1 LEWAKIGSTLIRKV
15 KRKKLEGKCSNSCL
29 FQSSSFETFV
39 SVENKTLIT
48 HYNLYGRSIMKQT
61 PEKSRSIENRIIVAC
76 LGLLS
81 AIAIGLVLYY
91 TRSIILPFALAVFIS
106 YVLNP
111 LITFFEKRKIPVAI
125 AILLSIIITFLILN
139 LVGVLIYGSIKS
151 FAADFPKYEARV
163 DQIYHSVLKFLDIPQ
178 APIAGS
184 EQEGDRFGIMAD
196 IQNLS
201 ISGIILKTL
210 GSIMNFL
217 SNTALVLLFL
227 LFILVGRKQLTH
239 KIELAFKHEM
249 SARISSIITNI
260 NKEIQKYL
268 VAKTLISFITGA
280 LAAIVLFLFGV
291 EFALVWGLLTFLLN
305 FIPTIGS
312 FAAVLLPL
320 GVAFF
325 QFSDHLIMLFWL
337 ALILIAIQSTIGN
350 VVDPR
355 VVGKS
360 LNLSP
365 LVVLFSLIFWGWL
378 WGIIG
383 MFLAVPLA
391 VIAKI
396 IFENIDSLRF
406 LSVLMSARRV

>member
-1 LEWAKIGSTLIRKV
+1 LER
-15 KRKKLEGKCSNSCL
+15 L
-29 FQSSSFETFV
+29 FLLKEITP
-39 SVENKTLIT
+39 IT

-61 PEKSRSIENRIIVAC
+61 PEKARSIENRIIVAC
-76 LGLLS
+76 LGILS

-163 DQIYHSVLKFLDIPQ
+163 DQIYHSVLRFLDIPQ
-178 APIAGS
+178 APIAGE

-201 ISGIILKTL
+201 VSGIILKTL

-249 SARISSIITNI
+249 SSRISSIITNI

-406 LSVLMSARRV
+406 LSVLMSARRA

>member
-1 LEWAKIGSTLIRKV
+1 
-15 KRKKLEGKCSNSCL
+15 
-29 FQSSSFETFV
+29 
-39 SVENKTLIT
+39 
-48 HYNLYGRSIMKQT
+48 MKQD
-61 PEKSRSIENRIIVAC
+61 PNQRFIIENRIIIAC
-76 LGLLS
+76 LGILS

-106 YVLNP
+106 YILNP
-111 LITFFEKRKIPVAI
+111 LITFFEKRKIPAAFAI
-125 AILLSIIITFLILN
+125 ILSIIVTFLILN
-139 LVGVLIYGSIKS
+139 LCGVLIYGSIKS

-163 DQIYHSVLKFLDIPQ
+163 DNIYHNVLEFLDIPQ
-178 APIAGS
+178 APVSGDV
-184 EQEGDRFGIMAD
+184 QEGDRFGILAD
-196 IQNLS
+196 IKNLS
-201 ISGIILKTL
+201 VSNIILKTL
-210 GSIMNFL
+210 GSLMNFL
-217 SNTALVLLFL
+217 SNTALVMLFL
-227 LFILVGRKQLTH
+227 LFILIGRKQLTH
-239 KIELAFKHEM
+239 KIQSAFDQDL
-249 SARISSIITNI
+249 SSRISTVITNI

-268 VAKTLISFITGA
+268 VAKTLISFLTGV
-280 LAAIVLFLFGV
+280 LVTIVLFLFDV

-312 FAAVLLPL
+312 FVAVLLPL

-325 QFSDHLIMLFWL
+325 QYGDHLITLLWI
-337 ALILIAIQSTIGN
+337 ALILIAIQFTVGN
-350 VVDPR
+350 LIDPR
-355 VVGKS
+355 IVGHS

-406 LSVLMSARRV
+406 LSVLMSGKRI

>member
-1 LEWAKIGSTLIRKV
+1 
-15 KRKKLEGKCSNSCL
+15 
-29 FQSSSFETFV
+29 
-39 SVENKTLIT
+39 
-48 HYNLYGRSIMKQT
+48 MKQNSDK
-61 PEKSRSIENRIIVAC
+61 PYLIENRIIIAF
-76 LGLLS
+76 LGILS
-81 AIAIGLVLYY
+81 VIAIGLVLYY
-91 TRSIILPFALAVFIS
+91 ARSIILPFALAVFIS

-111 LITFFEKRKIPVAI
+111 IITFFEKRKIPVAI
-125 AILLSIIITFLILN
+125 SIILSIIITFLILN
-139 LVGVLIYGSIKS
+139 LCGVLIYGSIKS

-163 DQIYHSVLKFLDIPQ
+163 DQIYHSVLHLLDIPQ
-178 APIAGS
+178 APVAGDV
-184 EQEGDRFGIMAD
+184 QEGDRFGILAD
-196 IQNLS
+196 INNLS
-201 ISGIILKTL
+201 VSGIILKTL

-217 SNTALVLLFL
+217 SDTALVLLFL
-227 LFILVGRKQLTH
+227 LFILIGRNQLIH
-239 KIELAFKHEM
+239 KIRLAFKQDM
-249 SARISSIITNI
+249 SNRISTIITNI

-268 VAKTLISFITGA
+268 VAKTLISFLTGVSVT
-280 LAAIVLFLFGV
+280 IVLVLFDV

-312 FAAVLLPL
+312 FVAVLLPL

-325 QFSDHLIMLFWL
+325 QYSDNLIMLLWI
-337 ALILIAIQSTIGN
+337 ALILIAIQFTEGN
-350 VVDPR
+350 LIDPR
-355 VVGKS
+355 VIGHS

-406 LSVLMSARRV
+406 ISVLMSSKRM

>member
-1 LEWAKIGSTLIRKV
+1 MSPNPNK
-15 KRKKLEGKCSNSCL
+15 
-29 FQSSSFETFV
+29 SSV
-39 SVENKTLIT
+39 
-48 HYNLYGRSIMKQT
+48 
-61 PEKSRSIENRIIVAC
+61 IENRIIIAC

-125 AILLSIIITFLILN
+125 AILLSIIITFIILN

-151 FAADFPKYEARV
+151 FTADFPKYEARV
-163 DQIYHSVLKFLDIPQ
+163 DQIYHDVLRFLDIPQ
-178 APIAGS
+178 APLVEG
-184 EQEGDRFGIMAD
+184 EPEGDRFGIMAD
-196 IQNLS
+196 IKNLS

-217 SNTALVLLFL
+217 SNTVLVLLFL
-227 LFILVGRKQLTH
+227 LFILIGRKQLTQ
-239 KIELAFKHEM
+239 KIELAFKGDL
-249 SARISSIITNI
+249 STRISTIITNI

-280 LAAIVLFLFGV
+280 LATIVLVLFDV
-291 EFALVWGLLTFLLN
+291 EFALVWGILTFLLN

-312 FAAVLLPL
+312 FVAVLLPL
-320 GVAFF
+320 ATAFF

-337 ALILIAIQSTIGN
+337 ALILIAIQFTIGN
-350 VVDPR
+350 LVDPR
-355 VVGKS
+355 VVGRS
-360 LNLSP
+360 VNLSP

-391 VIAKI
+391 VITKI

-406 LSVLMSARRV
+406 LSVLMSARRA

>member
-1 LEWAKIGSTLIRKV
+1 MNERKF
-15 KRKKLEGKCSNSCL
+15 LS
-29 FQSSSFETFV
+29 
-39 SVENKTLIT
+39 
-48 HYNLYGRSIMKQT
+48 
-61 PEKSRSIENRIIVAC
+61 ENRLIAAF
-76 LGLLS
+76 LGILS

-163 DQIYHSVLKFLDIPQ
+163 DQIYQGVLRFLDIPQ
-178 APIAGS
+178 APLVEG
-184 EQEGDRFGIMAD
+184 EQEGDRFGILAD
-196 IQNLS
+196 IKNLS

-227 LFILVGRKQLTH
+227 LFILMGRKQLTH
-239 KIELAFKHEM
+239 KIELAFKQDL
-249 SARISSIITNI
+249 STRISSIITNI

-280 LAAIVLFLFGV
+280 LATIVLLLFDV
-291 EFALVWGLLTFLLN
+291 EFALVWGMLTFLLN

-312 FAAVLLPL
+312 FVAVLLPL

-337 ALILIAIQSTIGN
+337 ALILIAIQFTIGN
-350 VVDPR
+350 LVDPR
-355 VVGKS
+355 VVGRS

-406 LSVLMSARRV
+406 LSVLMSARRT

>member
-1 LEWAKIGSTLIRKV
+1 M
-15 KRKKLEGKCSNSCL
+15 
-29 FQSSSFETFV
+29 FQSSSFEAFA
-39 SVENKTLIT
+39 SVENETLIT

-178 APIAGS
+178 APIAGG

-406 LSVLMSARRV
+406 LSVLMSARRA